1 MFIFDRYAA
10 QWRTLRNIRIC
21 DVWEFALVS
30 NNTVHEHHFRTV
42 DQGGGNPAP
51 VLNKISRE
59 KVINIII
66 SHQLSRS
73 SPTEQPGE
81 GAAPL
86 SYILY
91 TGYKPF
97 CGILLFSC

>member
-1 MFIFDRYAA
+1 MIISDSYAA
-10 QWRTLRNIRIC
+10 QWRTLRNILRIC

-42 DQGGGNPAP
+42 DQGGGNSAP

-59 KVINIII
+59 KVINIAI
-66 SHQLSRS
+66 SHQLSS
-73 SPTEQPGE
+73 SLTEQPGE

-86 SYILY
+86 SYIIH

-97 CGILLFSC
+97 CAVLLFSC